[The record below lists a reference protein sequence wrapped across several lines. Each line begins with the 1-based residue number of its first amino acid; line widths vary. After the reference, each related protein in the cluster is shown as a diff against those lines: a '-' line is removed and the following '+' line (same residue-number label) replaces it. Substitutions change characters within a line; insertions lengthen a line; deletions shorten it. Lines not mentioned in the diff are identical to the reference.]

1 MLLRGSC
8 LRNCEWIIGICLYSG
23 HETKIMKNGSNARAK
38 QSKIAAAT
46 NKYIVITML
55 FQFILSL
62 TAAVATSIWTFY
74 RGDKYWYL
82 YPGDTNDD

>member
-1 MLLRGSC
+1 
-8 LRNCEWIIGICLYSG
+8 
-23 HETKIMKNGSNARAK
+23 MKNGSNARAK